1 MYTDALGD
9 YINHTSID
17 IGDVSVMQL
26 PGLRVRVRAAGW
38 EGVFSHRTI
47 RKLLIDG
54 AVAAENEARRN
65 FLDTVFRT
73 TDRNAELVAKHG
85 RSTCGYIAPHGI
97 VGQVQALLSQYSL

>member
-1 MYTDALGD
+1 
-9 YINHTSID
+9 
-17 IGDVSVMQL
+17 MQL
-26 PGLRVRVRAAGW
+26 SGLRVRVRAAGW